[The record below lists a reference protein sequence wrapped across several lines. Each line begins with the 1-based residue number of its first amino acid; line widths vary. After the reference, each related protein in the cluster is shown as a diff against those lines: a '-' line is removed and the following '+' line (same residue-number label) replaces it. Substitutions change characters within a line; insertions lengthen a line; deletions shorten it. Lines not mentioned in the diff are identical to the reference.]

1 MRRNFERFGMKVGDS
16 FFFYRQKQK
25 YIRKGHLEE
34 NPKAYREYTKGTLR
48 HKQKKRRYKTISQL
62 APSQS
67 KKLSKGRG
75 PSFTTDLVHNQRLHT
90 KEFFNL

>member
-1 MRRNFERFGMKVGDS
+1 MTYKDI
-16 FFFYRQKQK
+16 FFFYRQTHKKHILENDTLNLTQK
-25 YIRKGHLEE
+25 HTWSIQEA
-34 NPKAYREYTKGTLR
+34 PKGT
-48 HKQKKRRYKTISQL
+48 KRKYKTSPQL
-62 APSQS
+62 APSLS